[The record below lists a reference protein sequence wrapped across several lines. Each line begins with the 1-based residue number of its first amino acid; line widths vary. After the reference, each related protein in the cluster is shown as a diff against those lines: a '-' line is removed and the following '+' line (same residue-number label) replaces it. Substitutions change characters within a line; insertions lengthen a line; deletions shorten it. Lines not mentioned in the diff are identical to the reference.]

1 MFSLYLTGAPATGKS
16 TVARAVAAR
25 TNGKYLSYGG
35 ILTDSLSHLVENQA
49 ELRAKSSLVI
59 SQADVLAADA
69 LVERVITE
77 ASGESNVVVDSH
89 AITREPYGFR
99 AIPYGFNQWAKMPYT
114 HIVCLW
120 ASRDV
125 IRSRIAS
132 AADGR
137 PLLTDD
143 EFDMHSQL
151 QSSLALTYAHTGGV
165 SIAFINSAVAL
176 DEVIER
182 VIFFVEAD

>member
-16 TVARAVAAR
+16 TVAQAIATR
-25 TNGKYLSYGG
+25 TNGQYLSYGS
-35 ILTDSLSHLVENQA
+35 ILTDRLSRVVENQA
-49 ELRAKSSLVI
+49 ELRAKSSLVV
-59 SQADVLAADA
+59 SRAEVFAADA
-69 LVERVITE
+69 LVESVITR
-77 ASGESNVVVDSH
+77 ASRESNVVVDSH
-89 AITREPYGFR
+89 AITREPFGFR
-99 AIPYGFNQWAKMPYT
+99 AVPYGFDQWTRMPYT

-120 ASRDV
+120 ASREV
-125 IRSRIAS
+125 IRSRIET

-165 SIAFINSAVAL
+165 PIAFINSAVAL

-182 VIFFVEAD
+182 VISFVESD